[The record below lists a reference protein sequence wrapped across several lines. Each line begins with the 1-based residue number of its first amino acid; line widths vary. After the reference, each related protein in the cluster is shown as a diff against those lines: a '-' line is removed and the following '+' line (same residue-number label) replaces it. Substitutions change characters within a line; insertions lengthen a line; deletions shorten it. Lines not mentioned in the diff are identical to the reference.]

1 VDCRSCII
9 WGRDGA
15 KVRALIERLRESPA
29 SRAWGLEFHEA
40 PDMDFLTSRCELIV
54 TTTSARAPLIRA
66 DQVRQGTHIT
76 AVGSDDHGKQELE
89 AALLIENPTLG
100 RADDHQ
106 ITVADL
112 TGVAI
117 QDIQIATMVNRA
129 FLPESEW
136 AQTHRGPG
144 C

>member
-1 VDCRSCII
+1 
-9 WGRDGA
+9 
-15 KVRALIERLRESPA
+15 
-29 SRAWGLEFHEA
+29 
-40 PDMDFLTSRCELIV
+40 MDFLTSRCELIV

-89 AALLIENPTLG
+89 AALLGKTDVVVADSITQCVDYGECFHAVQSRVVDEGAIRELGTVIENPTLG

-106 ITVADL
+106 ITV
-112 TGVAI
+112 
-117 QDIQIATMVNRA
+117 
-129 FLPESEW
+129 
-136 AQTHRGPG
+136 RGPG